1 MKRLPTLAILPLV
14 ATLSACGSPGFDD
27 NFNAR
32 QQRSASPLS
41 PVVVSSIGPVASS
54 NDFSDA
60 LLLLPPDAGAVTR
73 IRERHY
79 PNGTRQ
85 DIVMA
90 GGAAGD
96 NVIEVSVRTQD
107 SPGRVMSGQLLQ
119 IGEPSERG
127 VRNEIMSRFPDVR
140 MHIVTRPVRNQFG
153 PIGVAVGRRAD
164 GARCVFG
171 WQWIADAREAWPN
184 QSNINRFGSL
194 FSSRSAPTS
203 VRIRLC
209 RMDGTVDQLVAM
221 VEGLHAGEGAALGR
235 LVQMDRR
242 GFSGGEASRGGDV
255 VSSASG
261 DLIPV
266 GGSLEAAIGGPAPAA
281 IAAPAPRMVFTPGPK
296 AAPKPAAKPR
306 VAARPKPKPAKAQ
319 IVSRKAAPKVA
330 SKLAAKPRAAAR
342 AADPRPAVEQWQPQG
357 GPRYMAPVGGGQD
370 AAPVGSIAAP
380 VRRLDPALPAQA
392 YRGPVAGAGG
402 GMAGAAQRPMTTQQ
416 WR

>member
-1 MKRLPTLAILPLV
+1 MNRSTLAILPLV
-14 ATLSACGSPGFDD
+14 STLALALAGCGSGFDD
-27 NFNAR
+27 NFSAR
-32 QQRSASPLS
+32 QQRGSPELT
-41 PVVVSSIGPVASS
+41 PVVAGGGYGPGGGTQ
-54 NDFSDA
+54 DFSDA
-60 LLLLPPDAGAVTR
+60 LMLLPQEAGRVTR

-85 DIVMA
+85 DIVLA

-96 NVIEVSVRTQD
+96 NVIEVSVRTHD
-107 SPGRVMSGQLLQ
+107 APGRTMGGQLLQ

-184 QSNINRFGSL
+184 QSNLNRVGAL
-194 FSSRSAPTS
+194 FSSRNAPTS

-235 LVQMDRR
+235 LTQMDRR
-242 GFSGGEASRGGDV
+242 GFTGGEAARDGDV

-266 GGSLEAAIGGPAPAA
+266 GGSLEAAIGGAAPAA
-281 IAAPAPRMVFTPGPK
+281 ARAPAPRMVFTPGPK
-296 AAPKPAAKPR
+296 AAPKPAVKPR
-306 VAARPKPKPAKAQ
+306 VVAKAKPAKAR
-319 IVSRKAAPKVA
+319 IASRKAAPKQIEKA
-330 SKLAAKPRAAAR
+330 RILAR
-342 AADPRPAVEQWQPQG
+342 AAPVPKLDARPAAELWQPQG
-357 GPRYMAPVGGGQD
+357 GPRYMAPVGDRVQD
-370 AAPVGSIAAP
+370 ASPVGSIAAP
-380 VRRLDPALPAQA
+380 VRRLNPALPAQA
-392 YRGPVAGAGG
+392 YRGPTANGVAGA
-402 GMAGAAQRPMTTQQ
+402 ARPMTTQQ

>member
-1 MKRLPTLAILPLV
+1 M
-14 ATLSACGSPGFDD
+14 
-27 NFNAR
+27 
-32 QQRSASPLS
+32 
-41 PVVVSSIGPVASS
+41 
-54 NDFSDA
+54 
-60 LLLLPPDAGAVTR
+60 LLPPEAGAVTR

-85 DIVMA
+85 DIIMA
-90 GGAAGD
+90 GGAVGD

-107 SPGRVMSGQLLQ
+107 SVGRSMGGQLLQ

-140 MHIVTRPVRNQFG
+140 MHIVTRPIRNTFG
-153 PIGVAVGRRAD
+153 PVGVAVGRRAD

-184 QSNINRFGSL
+184 QSNLNRMGTL

-221 VEGLHAGEGAALGR
+221 VEGLQAGEGAALGR
-235 LVQMDRR
+235 LLQMDRR
-242 GFSGGEASRGGDV
+242 GYAGGDV
-255 VSSASG
+255 VSTATG

-266 GGSLEAAIGGPAPAA
+266 GGSLEAAIGGGAPVAA
-281 IAAPAPRMVFTPGPK
+281 RAPAPRMVFTPGPQ
-296 AAPKPAAKPR
+296 AAPKPAVKTR
-306 VAARPKPKPAKAQ
+306 VAARAKPKPTK
-319 IVSRKAAPKVA
+319 SRIASRRAAPKVA
-330 SKLAAKPRAAAR
+330 QRPVVKPRIAIPRAAP
-342 AADPRPAVEQWQPQG
+342 DPRPSPEHWQPHG
-357 GPRYMAPVGGGQD
+357 GPRYMAPVNDRAQD
-370 AAPVGSIAAP
+370 ASPVGSIAAP

-392 YRGPVAGAGG
+392 YRGP
-402 GMAGAAQRPMTTQQ
+402 MTTQQ